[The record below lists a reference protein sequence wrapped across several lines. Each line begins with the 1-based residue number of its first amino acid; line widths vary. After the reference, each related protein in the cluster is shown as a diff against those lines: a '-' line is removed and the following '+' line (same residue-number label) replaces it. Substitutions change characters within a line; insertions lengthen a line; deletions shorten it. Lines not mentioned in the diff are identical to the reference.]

1 MIPPVRKSHTADVA
15 ISTVR
20 PRLVTPVRSDKP
32 AKVGT
37 FETTYRPNRLV
48 RHNAWE
54 TADDALRRDQQVRSR
69 GGPPSVTLSH

>member
-1 MIPPVRKSHTADVA
+1 MIAPARRSHTAEVA
-15 ISTVR
+15 VSTVR

-32 AKVGT
+32 VKAGS

-54 TADDALRRDQQVRSR
+54 SAEDALRRDQELRTR
-69 GGPPSVTLSH
+69 ARTPSSH